1 VREQVLL
8 KEHSIIKSGVRILRP
23 SEYKELRASV
33 QKRGK
38 QVLMDCVLLIGMRY
52 EDLMRL
58 RKSEGWLSG
67 KFIYLSEW
75 AKKKAKREQ
84 SDRTINLSIMGR
96 VIPPSCLT

>member
-1 VREQVLL
+1 MREQILL
-8 KEHSIIKSGVRILRP
+8 KEHPTIKSGVRVLRP
-23 SEYKELRASV
+23 SDSKELKTSV
-33 QKRGK
+33 SKRGK
-38 QVLMDCVLLIGMRY
+38 QVLMYCVLLIGMRY